1 VAVGEPSRRGSCD
14 FLGTG
19 SRTARSSNEPIR
31 AHEQRAEAKAILG
44 VAPDVPD
51 MVAPKAIERLAYI
64 RRFGE
69 TASTAEYLY
78 GGGVCG
84 PTSSLNVTVD

>member
-1 VAVGEPSRRGSCD
+1 
-14 FLGTG
+14 
-19 SRTARSSNEPIR
+19 
-31 AHEQRAEAKAILG
+31 
-44 VAPDVPD
+44 